1 MAAKQAASERRKP
14 QKGNKR
20 QFLLT
25 IGQEI
30 INFIKLAAIKDEP
43 TASEI
48 IEEAVVQ
55 WLERRKSKA
64 KKV

>member
-1 MAAKQAASERRKP
+1 M
-14 QKGNKR
+14 
-20 QFLLT
+20 

-43 TASEI
+43 TASET